1 MDMKEFRFE
10 GKTYLV
16 DQRAYDDGMII
27 LPDGRL
33 LMVRHWTK
41 LKNARPDDLILL
53 GVNLLQATAAPA
65 A

>member
-1 MDMKEFRFE
+1 MKEFLFE
-10 GKTYLV
+10 GKTYRV
-16 DQRAYDDGMII
+16 AQKAYDDGVII

-41 LKNARPDDLILL
+41 IKNAGRPDDLILL
-53 GVNLLQATAAPA
+53 GANLTQATAAPA